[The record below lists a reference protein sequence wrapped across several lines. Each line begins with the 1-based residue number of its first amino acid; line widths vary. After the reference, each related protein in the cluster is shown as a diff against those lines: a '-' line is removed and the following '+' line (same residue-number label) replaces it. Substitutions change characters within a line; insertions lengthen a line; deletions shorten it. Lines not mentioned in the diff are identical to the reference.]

1 MTGASAIIIILGI
14 CVVVTTLSLGM
25 GLLSY
30 FENSTAYSYLNAQEA
45 YLVAQS
51 GIYDGLYRISI
62 NKDYENLTGYSIG
75 VGQGSATIVVDKD
88 NPQYGFSLITST
100 AIVKNTRKV
109 HEVKVM
115 IDSITGKLTIV
126 SWQEKAV

>member
-30 FENSTAYSYLNAQEA
+30 FENSTA
-45 YLVAQS
+45 LVAQS